1 MIALLGPPPPSLL
14 ARAKL
19 RDKFFSDLGELYNF
33 FSRSA
38 LDECCYLSHQLTFL
52 FRKVNSRWEFLYLT
66 PDHLRNEK
74 RPFEQQRTMEKIEHL
89 SSASCGRCYNGNPS
103 NGAPPGTW
111 QRTSGFFDILP
122 ESKVQFA
129 YAALAQLQVAMSPFL
144 RERESG
150 VGSALEVLIID
161 LVYSR

>member
-14 ARAKL
+14 ARARL
-19 RDKFFSDLGELYNF
+19 RDKFFSDQGELYNF
-33 FSRSA
+33 FFLFRSA
-38 LDECCYLSHQLTFL
+38 LVECCHLSPQLTLL

-74 RPFEQQRTMEKIEHL
+74 RPFEQQRTIMKIGHP

-103 NGAPPGTW
+103 SGAPPGTW
-111 QRTSGFFDILP
+111 QRTSGFFDILH

-129 YAALAQLQVAMSPFL
+129 YAALAQLQAAMSLLF
-144 RERESG
+144 ERA
-150 VGSALEVLIID
+150 V
-161 LVYSR
+161 